1 MNNDNRKE
9 QLTVKIIQINHAV
22 DKNKKEL
29 SDLMLLCNK
38 SLKDFDDQRQL
49 RARIQMIQRVLN
61 ATLKMLDSNKLELW
75 MIDENIINKEKQI
88 KKSRRKTNGE
98 KK

>member
-1 MNNDNRKE
+1 
-9 QLTVKIIQINHAV
+9 
-22 DKNKKEL
+22 
-29 SDLMLLCNK
+29 
-38 SLKDFDDQRQL
+38 
-49 RARIQMIQRVLN
+49 MIQRVLN
-61 ATLKMLDSNKLELW
+61 ATLKMLDRNKLELW